1 MRPCGRELRVPEWGA
16 GAWVRVQTLSSP
28 SSFSLGKICS
38 RLIGRMKRVYLAST
52 LRTLAVTAV
61 VTYSTAG
68 WGAAPDRIL
77 HLKRDQQLPWDSRG
91 RRRTGEGIWA
101 CSGGG
106 VSVLS
111 RSRADSGGCLRTPR
125 DFPEDLAGLIRDFW
139 ERDPISLVF
148 RKLRDHV
155 TVRTGGQ
162 TAKQTGGAILGAY

>member
-101 CSGGG
+101 RAGGG
-106 VSVLS
+106 VSVLPV
-111 RSRADSGGCLRTPR
+111 AVPCGLWGLPPDSPR
-125 DFPEDLAGLIRDFW
+125 LP
-139 ERDPISLVF
+139 
-148 RKLRDHV
+148 
-155 TVRTGGQ
+155 
-162 TAKQTGGAILGAY
+162 